1 MITLFRKFAKS
12 PWAIGLIAL
21 TAIAL
26 LVTGG
31 SQVDVLG
38 ALGPQHVISAG
49 DRSVDTPEFRTY
61 AERVR
66 TNLEERAP
74 GQAVTFER
82 MAEEGVLTQMLD
94 ARTEELGFLAW
105 AWRAGVRPGAT
116 LVANQV
122 RQIPNFFNQITGRF
136 DEEAYRN
143 TLAQQNLTVADFE
156 QGLRDDVAIG
166 HFTSALFAGI
176 RAPRVYGALAA
187 GQARESRDGRW
198 FEVTE
203 AMAGAS
209 PSPTDAQLTAFLNE
223 NAEQLRRPEFR
234 NVTLVLFNSGEPPA
248 VTEAQIAERYA
259 FRREALSMPEQRAFT
274 TVPASSEAAAARI
287 AGALRAGQSPTAV
300 AEANGVSATTNS
312 ARARTQIADAAVAA
326 AVFGLQPGQVS
337 DPIRTAVGF
346 IVARLD
352 QVLPGSTPELA
363 QVRDQ
368 IVQELTEEARRTAV
382 YTRVEAYEAARNDGA
397 NLADAARRAG
407 ARLVQL
413 PPFTAQGTLPN
424 GQPLQ
429 APPEVFSTTFTLPAN
444 GESEVVDAGQGQY
457 FALRVDRIEPAALP
471 PLDQVRAPLAR
482 AWVQR
487 ENGRRLAALAD
498 QLAGRI
504 RGGEDIAAVAASVKA
519 PLVSRQRLQATQET
533 QTEIGGGVL
542 RGLFGQTK
550 GQVFTEAQAAD
561 RRVIGRVD
569 EIRAAAPAE
578 AAPLVEQIRPALTQ
592 QLVQDMVQSA
602 AASAAARVRAES
614 DLARARTALGLEAE
628 ATPAAR

>member
-21 TAIAL
+21 VAIAL

-49 DRSVDTPEFRTY
+49 DRSVDAPEFRTY

-66 TNLEERAP
+66 SNLEERAQ

-82 MAEEGVLTQMLD
+82 MAEEGVLPQMLD

-105 AWRAGVRPGAT
+105 AWRAGLRPGAA
-116 LVANQV
+116 LIADQV
-122 RQIPNFFNQITGRF
+122 GQIPAFFNQITGRF
-136 DEEAYRN
+136 DEEAYRSA
-143 TLAQQNLTVADFE
+143 LAQQNLTVTDFE
-156 QGLRDDVAIG
+156 QGVRDDVTVG
-166 HFTSALFAGI
+166 HFTAALFAGI

-198 FEVTE
+198 FEVTQ
-203 AMAGAS
+203 AMAGAA
-209 PSPTDAQLTAFLNE
+209 PAPTEAQLTAFLNE

-234 NVTLVLFNSGEPPA
+234 VVSLVLFNGGEPPA

-274 TVPASSEAAAARI
+274 TVPASTEAAAQRI

-312 ARARTQIADAAVAA
+312 ARARSQIADAAVAE
-326 AVFGLQPGQVS
+326 AVFNLQPGQVS
-337 DPIRTAVGF
+337 GPIRTQVGF
-346 IVARLD
+346 VVARLD

-368 IVQELTEEARRTAV
+368 IVEELNDEAQRAAV
-382 YTRVEAYEAARNDGA
+382 YERVEAYEAARNDGA
-397 NLADAARRAG
+397 NLADAAQRAG
-407 ARLVQL
+407 ARVVQL
-413 PPFTAQGTLPN
+413 PPFTAQGALPN

-429 APPEVFSTTFTLPAN
+429 APPEVFSTAFSLPAN

-457 FALRVDRIEPAALP
+457 FALRVDRIQPAALP
-471 PLDQVRAPLAR
+471 PLADVRAPLAQ
-482 AWVQR
+482 AWTQR
-487 ENGRRLAALAD
+487 ENDRRLAALAD
-498 QLAGRI
+498 RLAGRI
-504 RGGEDIAAVAASVKA
+504 RGGEDIAAVAASVGA
-519 PLVSRQRLQATQET
+519 SLTDRDRVQATQET
-533 QTEIGGGVL
+533 QAELGAGVL
-542 RGLFGQTK
+542 RGLFGQPE

-569 EIRAAAPAE
+569 EIRAATPAE

-602 AASAAARVRAES
+602 AAAAAARVKAES
-614 DLARARTALGLEAE
+614 DPARARAALGLDAE
-628 ATPAAR
+628 PAPAAR